1 MLSAYFR
8 QKRRGLNQNG
18 CGEEE
23 REEEEEGKEKGNGD
37 D

>member
-23 REEEEEGKEKGNGD
+23 REEEEVKEKGNGD